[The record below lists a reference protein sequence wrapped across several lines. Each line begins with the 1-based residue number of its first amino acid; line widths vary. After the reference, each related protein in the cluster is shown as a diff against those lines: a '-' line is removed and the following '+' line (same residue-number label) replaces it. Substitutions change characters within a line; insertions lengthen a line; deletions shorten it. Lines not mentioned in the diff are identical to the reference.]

1 MENEKDLQGT
11 PKGEIEET
19 EKETET
25 PEASNENAATI
36 SGEEESSV
44 EEVKEQSEPTVSEV
58 NHEQAEETE
67 EEESIVGAIQEEV
80 EPEPVVTPEEV
91 VAETTE
97 QTEEATEQ
105 ELPEEKKEAV
115 EETPVSDNTGA
126 EVAEVESSTLIEEK
140 SEEAIEEQPVAS
152 SESESSD
159 SESEEHSE
167 DEEHEDDEHE
177 DEHVD
182 YSNHSK
188 EELLKV
194 VADLSH
200 SDNFKKADRELR
212 EITPHFHEYVDK
224 EREEA
229 YQKFIADGGEAD
241 GFEYKDVQ
249 SEKFEEYSKIIRER
263 KSNFFSNLEKEK
275 DKNLILKNDLLEKL
289 RELVDGEESTT
300 SINALKE
307 LQDQWKAIGPVP
319 GQHNRTLWANYNA
332 LIDRFYDNRSIYFE
346 LKELDRKKNLDGKLA
361 LCEKAEELVKL
372 NDIREAT
379 KLLNELHEE
388 FKHIGPIPKEDQ
400 EPVWQ
405 RFKAA
410 SDAVYANRR
419 DYVDQLKAS
428 LKDNLDKKMAL
439 VEEVKEFETF
449 DSDRIN
455 EWNAKTKE
463 ILDVQKKWEAIG
475 GIPRDR
481 AKVVNKSFWGPFKH
495 FFHNKGQFFK
505 KLEGQREENLE
516 KKKVL
521 VEQAQGLK
529 DSQDWHKTAEEL
541 KKLQQEWRNVGP
553 VPEKVRNEIFEQ
565 FKKACD
571 YFFDQKRAHD
581 HEAEKE
587 FYDNLKAKEEV
598 CEKLNAIAASK
609 NVDTDEVYDLL
620 DEFADIG
627 FVPRKDIKKIKNKFD
642 QAVKS
647 VIANAD
653 NLDEEEKEDLRINL
667 QVNKLKSGPNAN
679 RKLNR
684 KEHTI
689 KRKISNLENDI
700 STWKNNLQFFANSKK
715 ADALKADFEEKV
727 EKAQE
732 ELEHLR
738 RELQVLHQA

>member
-11 PKGEIEET
+11 PKGEFEET

-25 PEASNENAATI
+25 PEASNENADEI

-58 NHEQAEETE
+58 NQEQPEEAE

-80 EPEPVVTPEEV
+80 EPETVVTPEEV

-97 QTEEATEQ
+97 QTEETTEQ

-115 EETPVSDNTGA
+115 EEPASVDSGKA
-126 EVAEVESSTLIEEK
+126 EEIASETSSEEK
-140 SEEAIEEQPVAS
+140 SEEVVDEPVAS
-152 SESESSD
+152 SESETNNSD
-159 SESEEHSE
+159 SEEHSE
-167 DEEHEDDEHE
+167 DEEHEEEEHE

-200 SDNFKKADRELR
+200 SDSFKKADRELR

-263 KSNFFSNLEKEK
+263 KSNFFSNLEKQK

-300 SINALKE
+300 SINVLKE

-379 KLLNELHEE
+379 KQLNELHEE

-581 HEAEKE
+581 HEAEAE

-609 NVDTDEVYDLL
+609 NVDTDQVYDLL

-738 RELQVLHQA
+738 RELQVLYQA